1 MEKMKKMK
9 KLALLPLAF
18 LLCAGTV
25 KIRQTGQSDVYV
37 PTMDSTNSSNLTIDG
52 NLTIKKTFQCTI
64 LSASQALFTDGSKN
78 IVSNAITGTGNVV
91 MSASPTLSGT
101 IAGTPTFSSAITFT
115 TAPILSSTTASQALF
130 TNASKNVVSNAITG
144 TGNVVMS
151 ASPTLSGTIT
161 GGTFSGTHT
170 GDGSGV
176 TNLNMGNASSGTLAV
191 VRGGTGVTTST
202 GTGSN
207 VLNTAP
213 AFSGVPT
220 GTITSGTYAA
230 TITNRTIPTFTLNS
244 TATGWYSRIGN
255 YVCVRFWADISTG
268 GAAGGYVSVSLPV
281 AGSLSAVTDIRGH
294 QTWAYTSGGYPS
306 SGSSTGNGDSTIFY
320 HPSYPNTATWQLQ
333 TGNNNPIEMI
343 SSGLFCYFAS

>member
-1 MEKMKKMK
+1 MK
-9 KLALLPLAF
+9 KLALFIPLAF

-151 ASPTLSGTIT
+151 ASPTLSGTIN

-191 VRGGTGVTTST
+191 ARGGTGVTTST
-202 GTGSN
+202 GSGSV

-220 GTITSGTYAA
+220 GTITSGTYAV
-230 TITNRTIPTFTLNS
+230 TLTNRTVPTFTLNS
-244 TATGWYSRIGN
+244 LAIGWYYRIGN
-255 YVCVRFWADISTG
+255 QVCVTFWADITTG
-268 GAAGGYVSVSLPV
+268 GAGGYVSVSLPI
-281 AGSLSAVTDIRGH
+281 AGSLSVVNDIRGQ
-294 QTWAYTSGGYPS
+294 QTWAYTVGGYPS

-320 HPSYPNTATWQLQ
+320 HPSYANTATYLIQIG
-333 TGNNNPIEMI
+333 TNYI
-343 SSGLFCYFAS
+343 SSGFFCYFAS